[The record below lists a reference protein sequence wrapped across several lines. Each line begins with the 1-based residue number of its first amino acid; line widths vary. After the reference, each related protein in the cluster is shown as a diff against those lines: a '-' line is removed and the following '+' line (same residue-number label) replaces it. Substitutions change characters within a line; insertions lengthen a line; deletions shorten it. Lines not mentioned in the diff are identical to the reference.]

1 MFVHT
6 GTHTHS
12 QVGVTR
18 GNVKNSLGK
27 QLSLNTVERPACPVA
42 ARGGGYS
49 AISVESAQSDSI
61 EVAYDISSMR
71 MMTVHKASTNQ
82 KHGPSASLKNE
93 SLKFYFWYFDHDND
107 SIYWLCYDKNICNY
121 NTNNPLV
128 PKKCTLSPKIAAISR
143 RVKKSFVDLYEEQVY
158 QNT

>member
-1 MFVHT
+1 MFLGKGKSRIVSRKWLYKQTDIHVCEWTIMFVHT

-93 SLKFYFWYFDHDND
+93 SLKFYF
-107 SIYWLCYDKNICNY
+107 
-121 NTNNPLV
+121 
-128 PKKCTLSPKIAAISR
+128 
-143 RVKKSFVDLYEEQVY
+143 
-158 QNT
+158 